1 MWPQI
6 TPSTPRSRAWR
17 RSESSKLKTKL
28 TAAFT
33 LRLAKPASDQYPG
46 TRSRRRTQESQTLS
60 RTIMS

>member
-33 LRLAKPASDQYPG
+33 LRLAKPASDQ
-46 TRSRRRTQESQTLS
+46 
-60 RTIMS
+60 